1 MCSITS
7 IELRGDGADTPEILE
22 EVREGKLREA
32 PNVLQAS
39 HALKDLNEKI
49 KGPSKGKGGGYKA
62 PTDLDPFV
70 RVRLEGMRTFLNLYT
85 DPRSNTF
92 EKWGASSYQAAL
104 GLGRGRYCARTLRR
118 LSCAYIRDREVL
130 PINPYGDWNETMLVD
145 EDLVNDISLY
155 LQELGVNITAAK
167 LVEYLRRPEVKE
179 KHGITRPISIRTAH
193 RYLQLLGYR
202 FQSTPKGQF
211 ADGHERAD
219 VVYYRDNKF
228 LPQLAELQKRMRV
241 FVDANPEYGPIIGLL
256 VILWLHDESIFY
268 AHDRRR
274 RAWYHKDAT
283 ARPYKKGDGA
293 SLMIADYVS
302 ADFGWLRSLDGKRSA
317 R

>member
-1 MCSITS
+1 
-7 IELRGDGADTPEILE
+7 
-22 EVREGKLREA
+22 EGKLREA

-39 HALKDLNEKI
+39 RALKDLNELTR
-49 KGPSKGKGGGYKA
+49 GPPKGKGGGYKA
-62 PTDLDPFV
+62 PSLDPFIKP
-70 RVRLEGMRTFLNLYT
+70 RLEGMRTLLHFYT
-85 DPRSNTF
+85 DPRSTTY
-92 EKWGASSYQAAL
+92 EKWAASSLQAAV
-104 GLGRGRYCARTLRR
+104 GLGRGTYCARVLRR
-118 LSCAYIRDREVL
+118 LTCAYIRDHEVL
-130 PINPYGDWNETMLVD
+130 PVNPYGDWNETMLVD
-145 EDLVNDISLY
+145 EDLINDINLY
-155 LQELGVNITAAK
+155 LQELGLNITAAK
-167 LVEYLRRPEVKE
+167 LVEYLARPEVKE
-179 KHGITRPISIRTAH
+179 KHAITRSITLRTAQ
-193 RYLQLLGYR
+193 RYLHLLGYR
-202 FQSTPKGQF
+202 FQPMPKGQF

-228 LPQLAELQKRMRV
+228 LPQLAELQKRMRT
-241 FVDANPEYGPIIGLL
+241 FVDAHPEYGPILGFL

-274 RAWYHKDAT
+274 RAWHHKDAG